1 MAEEQNIDQEQIDNL
16 KEKLINQIKDNA
28 NFSQEQKDQF
38 IQKIQSLDN
47 EGFIQFLKKQG
58 IIKDQ
63 DSEQS
68 IEPTSSNQEKQGE
81 GQQCIFCSIVFGDVP
96 SRKIAE
102 NEKALA
108 VLEINPVSKGHSLV
122 IPKEH
127 ISDQSQIPEEA
138 KTLAVEVSKKIKTE
152 LEPKEVKFEG
162 KQMFGHQVLNI
173 IPLYEGQDPSQL
185 QQKQASKEELDELEG
200 KLKSEKPEAPPEKQ
214 SGSAEDKSD
223 SESSETQEEEKEQI
237 NEKDFWLP
245 KRKP

>member
-1 MAEEQNIDQEQIDNL
+1 MAENENNQIQNLDQQQIDQL
-16 KEKLINQIKDNA
+16 KENIIKQIKENS

-63 DSEQS
+63 GSEPQS
-68 IEPTSSNQEKQGE
+68 KSSKQ
-81 GQQCIFCSIVFGDVP
+81 GQQCTFCSIVFGDVP

-108 VLEINPVSKGHSLV
+108 VLEINPVSKGHSLI

-127 ISDQSQIPEEA
+127 ISDKEQIPEEA
-138 KTLAVEVSKKIKTE
+138 KQLAMKVSEKIKSE
-152 LEPKEVKFEG
+152 LQPKEVKFEG
-162 KQMFGHQVLNI
+162 KQMFGHQILNI

-185 QQKQASKEELDELEG
+185 QQKQASKGELDELES
-200 KLKSEKPEAPPEKQ
+200 KLKIEKSKGPSESTE
-214 SGSAEDKSD
+214 SKSD
-223 SESSETQEEEKEQI
+223 SKSSETQEEEKEQI
-237 NEKDFWLP
+237 SKKDYWLP